1 MSNKKKT
8 KVVANAASSSNLS
21 GSKSG
26 SNVSGGAKNT
36 PKNPPKLSREN
47 DPHLARE
54 AEQYESPIPS
64 REHII
69 SVLAQAGAPVKPQD
83 VAGLLGIKESELDGF
98 ARRIGAMVRDGQ
110 ILANKKGEVTIA
122 QETKLVVGRVIGH
135 ADGFGFLTPDDGTAD
150 FFLNNK
156 EMSKVLDGD
165 RVNAREV
172 GVDKKGRREA
182 VIIDVIT
189 RANSKLVG
197 RLFLERGTM
206 FVVAENKRI
215 SQDILVEAGYD
226 KGAVA
231 GQVVTVELVAQPTK
245 NSEAVARVI
254 EVLGNYA
261 DPGME
266 IEIALRKHDLPHEWP
281 AAVEAAEKKVA
292 KKVTPKDIEGREDLR
307 SLPFV
312 TIDGETARDFDDAVY
327 CEKQGKG
334 LRLMVAI
341 ADVSHY
347 VKPGDALDVESLNRG
362 NSVYFPRRVIP
373 MLPESL
379 SNEMCSLKPQ
389 VDRLVMVCD
398 MALDAQGKIKK
409 YSFFEGVIHSAAR
422 LTYNNVAKVL
432 YLDEADHGVDAK
444 LFPHLRMLDTAF
456 QLLLEA
462 RHKRGAIDFES
473 TETMMLFNEESKVE
487 NIVPVTRND
496 AHRLIE
502 ECMLAANVCTAEFL
516 LGAEHPNLYRVH
528 EGPTPEKLESLRN
541 MLKDFA
547 LQLSGGD
554 EPQAADYAALITKIK
569 GRPDAALLQTV
580 LLRSLRQA
588 VYSPDN
594 KGHFGL
600 SYDAYAHFTS
610 PIRRYPDL
618 LTHRAIK
625 AVLKGEAYVPATPW
639 KDLGIHCSMTERR
652 ADDATRDV
660 TAWLKCFYMKD
671 RLGETFA
678 GTIASVT
685 SFGLF
690 VSLDDVFV
698 EGLVHISELGTDYFQ
713 YDKDKHVIVGERT
726 RQRYQL
732 ADRVFV
738 KVARVDI
745 EAAKI
750 EFVLSSAKF
759 LTPKSAVMGLRIDE
773 LEALEAKKAKPS
785 VEKIVKDALSPPKI
799 GHLGASDKVNLPQKA
814 PQKGQG
820 AKRSM
825 AVEPQPVAPIKAAP
839 MPAPIA
845 QHQRPATAPTA
856 SKKPAANV
864 SVTPPRVAMVVP
876 PAPGALGRDVTI
888 VRFTSANPPV
898 TPMAGLGLRSQPL
911 EAVLEKPEPRRAS
924 TNSQSPLSNLRNL
937 VEQSE
942 RDVDKSGGKPASK
955 MGGKNH
961 APANK
966 KSKR

>member
-8 KVVANAASSSNLS
+8 KTVLKVAVSTSKVAS
-21 GSKSG
+21 GHKS
-26 SNVSGGAKNT
+26 A
-36 PKNPPKLSREN
+36 PKLSREN

-83 VAGLLGIKESELDGF
+83 VAGLLGIKEIELDGF

-110 ILANKKGEVTIA
+110 ILSNKKGEVTIA

-135 ADGFGFLTPDDGTAD
+135 ADGFGFLTPDDESAD

-182 VIIDVIT
+182 VIIDVIS

-197 RLFLERGTM
+197 RLFVERGTM

-215 SQDILVEAGYD
+215 SQDILVEAGFS

-281 AAVEAAEKKVA
+281 PAVEAAEKKVP
-292 KKVTPKDIEGREDLR
+292 KKVTSKDIEGRDDLR
-307 SLPFV
+307 QYPFV

-347 VKPGDALDVESLNRG
+347 VKPSDALDVEALNRG

-432 YLDEADHGVDAK
+432 YSNEDDHGIDAK
-444 LFPHLRMLDTAF
+444 LVPNLQILDTAF

-473 TETMMLFNEESKVE
+473 TETMMLFNEDSKIE

-502 ECMLAANVCTAEFL
+502 ECMLAANVCTAEYL
-516 LGAEHPNLYRVH
+516 LGAEHPNLYRIH

-541 MLKDFA
+541 MLKDFS

-625 AVLKGEAYVPATPW
+625 AVLKGEAYVPKESW

-690 VSLDDVFV
+690 VSLDEVFV

-745 EAAKI
+745 ETAKI
-750 EFVLSSAKF
+750 EFVLSSAKY
-759 LTPKSAVMGLRIDE
+759 LTPRAAVQGLRIDE
-773 LEALEAKKAKPS
+773 LEALEATKLEATKKAKPS
-785 VEKIVKDALSPPKI
+785 IEKIVKDALKPPKT
-799 GHLGASDKVNLPQKA
+799 GNLGEFNKKDLKPQAVKASPVEAHA
-814 PQKGQG
+814 PVVS
-820 AKRSM
+820 AKPS
-825 AVEPQPVAPIKAAP
+825 AASHTKP
-839 MPAPIA
+839 PP
-845 QHQRPATAPTA
+845 PPTNTT
-856 SKKPAANV
+856 SKKPSANV
-864 SVTPPRVAMVVP
+864 AVTPPRVAIVVP

-888 VRFTSANPPV
+888 VRFTSANPPI
-898 TPMAGLGLRSQPL
+898 TPMAGLGIRSQPL
-911 EAVLEKPEPRRAS
+911 EIAHEMAAEKLGSRRNDA
-924 TNSQSPLSNLRNL
+924 NSQSPLSNLRNL

-942 RDVDKSGGKPASK
+942 RSERDGGKFNAK
-955 MGGKNH
+955 IGGKNYTTN
-961 APANK
+961 NK